1 MASMEPSEGEISQ
14 VIDFASLSPTDDRSL
29 VTQALK
35 SNNRNVEAV
44 VMQYFDNPE
53 SFRQKYQSAW
63 DESMFAADRDGTDNN
78 AGISFHIESPDPS
91 SIIQGVTPQPDAY
104 ASGAPSRPP
113 SRTNTRSPL
122 GRVVDWA
129 ASTTPGITLPSTT
142 HDSLT
147 SPIGLPGSQNQ
158 EDEDMQR
165 ALRESAQ
172 EAGISVTQP
181 EPNFIEPSA
190 SAPPNFG
197 PANRN
202 DYDQGNWAM
211 VPAGPSETHLTT
223 APIPSLRKRTPG
235 APAFLVQGNSSAGDH
250 RLGGLMTILHEI
262 PLARNVLLETGSP
275 AASYGHNSEWWKGQE
290 ILPPHVLAQLQTGE
304 LQWGQQGQ
312 ANVNMEE
319 EIHRLMAFLDST
331 DRSYGTVSVLT
342 DLIPFSNLGVEK
354 QFYEQ
359 LGERQGDKIQPLSQV
374 ATLAEVHGDSLGYE
388 DAKFGLLEME
398 HLRSDYDSIKTLYES
413 LDHVMWNDV
422 LGWKEVHQSSKM
434 AMFKEMGDVF
444 VIKINGDG
452 PEDSMEIPEEFYP
465 EKYTT
470 SRKDEARRIQVGWC
484 KTKREAAKIV
494 EQIDRIHQWRD
505 SENGPILDK
514 RDLIRKA
521 TDQWAGYSSYLESLA
536 RFQAME
542 KSGFDTE
549 KYPDYRAA
557 PCEMDDESKERKD
570 KVDEV
575 IQFSEQLLAEL
586 ETRVKGL
593 NDELERIKARQ
604 RFLGRLLTVPNKPGR
619 PRPMTCNRYLL
630 RGVATSS
637 DVVYVCQRADADLI
651 ELADKPS
658 SSSDQWWRL
667 AYNASEEQPVKA
679 EKVEIERVFRD
690 MWQETKTPLLVY
702 ATEMALTT
710 PRTALTSALE
720 RFIKAE
726 NKGFRQELNQE
737 KSETSETRRATF
749 VDPISPSKRKHRS
762 DSLDSM
768 NSNRASLG
776 SDDRNGFDNPFA
788 NQDESAGA
796 GTSDV
801 SRGGTD
807 FARSASIDSVTEQVP
822 PLPSRLPPS
831 TETTSATMT
840 PSTVTA
846 EMIEDSER
854 GRAHVT
860 GAQSDGTS
868 TVTPDADEARSPEM
882 QERARPSP
890 FVTLSRT
897 TSFKK
902 EPIDLVDM
910 EISDHQH

>member
-1 MASMEPSEGEISQ
+1 MASMEPSEEEISQ
-14 VIDFASLSPTDDRSL
+14 VIDFASLSPSDDRSL

-35 SNNRNVEAV
+35 SNNRNVETV

-63 DESMFAADRDGTDNN
+63 DDSMFAADRDGTDNN

-91 SIIQGVTPQPDAY
+91 SIIQGVTPQPDPY
-104 ASGAPSRPP
+104 APGAPSRPP

-122 GRVVDWA
+122 GRVVDWTTT
-129 ASTTPGITLPSTT
+129 TTPG
-142 HDSLT
+142 
-147 SPIGLPGSQNQ
+147 LPGNQAQ
-158 EDEDMQR
+158 EDEDMKR

-181 EPNFIEPSA
+181 EPSIMDPSA

-202 DYDQGNWAM
+202 DYDQDNWAM
-211 VPAGPSETHLTT
+211 VPVGPSETHLSS
-223 APIPSLRKRTPG
+223 APVPSLRKRTPG
-235 APAFLVQGNSSAGDH
+235 TPAFLVQGNSSAGDH

-304 LQWGQQGQ
+304 LQWGQQSQ
-312 ANVNMEE
+312 AKTNMEE

-331 DRSYGTVSVLT
+331 DRSFGTVSVLT

-359 LGERQGDKIQPLSQV
+359 LGERQGEKIQPLSQV
-374 ATLAEVHGDSLGYE
+374 ASLTEVHGDGLGYE

-398 HLRSDYDSIKTLYES
+398 HLRTDYDSIKTLYES

-422 LGWKEVHQSSKM
+422 LGWKEIHESSKM

-452 PEDSMEIPEEFYP
+452 PETSMEIPEEFYP
-465 EKYTT
+465 EKYMT

-494 EQIDRIHQWRD
+494 EERDRIYQWREKWN
-505 SENGPILDK
+505 SPVFDK

-521 TDQWAGYSSYLESLA
+521 ADQWAGYSSYLEGLA

-542 KSGFDTE
+542 ESGFDTE
-549 KYPDYRAA
+549 TYPDYRAA
-557 PCEMDDESKERKD
+557 PCDMDDESKKRKD

-575 IQFSEQLLAEL
+575 IRFSERLLADL

-593 NDELERIKARQ
+593 NDDLDRIKARQ
-604 RFLGRLLTVPNKPGR
+604 RFLGRLLTVPDKPGR
-619 PRPMTCNRYLL
+619 PRPMTCNKYLL

-637 DVVYVCQRADADLI
+637 DVVYVCRRAAVDLVD
-651 ELADKPS
+651 LADEPS
-658 SSSDQWWRL
+658 SRSDQWWRL
-667 AYNASEEQPVKA
+667 AYIATEEQPVKA

-702 ATEMALTT
+702 ATEKALDT
-710 PRTALTSALE
+710 PRTPLTSALE

-726 NKGFRQELNQE
+726 NKAFRQELNQE

-768 NSNRASLG
+768 DSNRASLG

-788 NQDESAGA
+788 DQDESMGA
-796 GTSDV
+796 EMTDLSEGV
-801 SRGGTD
+801 TD
-807 FARSASIDSVTEQVP
+807 FARSVSIDSVTGQVP

-846 EMIEDSER
+846 EMMEESER
-854 GRAHVT
+854 GRTHAT
-860 GAQSDGTS
+860 GVQSDGTR
-868 TVTPDADEARSPEM
+868 TVSPDVEEARSPEM

-897 TSFKK
+897 TSYKK
-902 EPIDLVDM
+902 EPVDLVDM
-910 EISDHQH
+910 DISDHQH